1 MGSHSPFSGLLVIC
15 IYLSNY
21 WSEHW
26 FLFVIHCIF
35 GFQQR
40 GFCVRVYT
48 FLDLSGFDKNLTII
62 SRKWGIP
69 QLTLSAYLQFWSV
82 VCYAVTLWLLFFK
95 KEASLVL
102 CVQDYSIFNFL

>member
-21 WSEHW
+21 WTEHW

-40 GFCVRVYT
+40 SICVCIL
-48 FLDLSGFDKNLTII
+48 FLIYLGLTHEI
-62 SRKWGIP
+62 
-69 QLTLSAYLQFWSV
+69 
-82 VCYAVTLWLLFFK
+82 
-95 KEASLVL
+95 
-102 CVQDYSIFNFL
+102 